1 MEKALLIYFDV
12 TEFDK
17 FIQRKVIFMV
27 YVFLAE
33 GFEETEAVVTIDILR
48 RGYADVKTVS
58 ISGDKSVTGAH
69 GITLMADI
77 AISEVKKA
85 DAEAFILPGGMPGTT
100 NLAESEEVKELLLYG
115 NENDKLI
122 CAICAA
128 PSVLGKLGILKG
140 KRAVCYPG
148 FEDYLDGAK
157 VYEVPVMHDGNI
169 ITSRGA
175 GTAHLFA
182 VEILTA
188 LKGDLVAEPVVKGML
203 YE

>member
-1 MEKALLIYFDV
+1 MIYL
-12 TEFDK
+12 
-17 FIQRKVIFMV
+17 
-27 YVFLAE
+27 FLAE

-48 RGYADVKTVS
+48 RGYADLKTVS
-58 ISGDKSVTGAH
+58 VSGDKAVTGAH

-77 AISEVKKA
+77 SINEVKKS

-100 NLAESEEVKELLLYG
+100 NLAESDEVKNLLLYG
-115 NENDKLI
+115 NENEKLI

-128 PSVLGKLGILKG
+128 PSVLGKCGILKG

-148 FEDYLDGAK
+148 FEDFLDGAK
-157 VYEVPVMHDGNI
+157 VYEQPVMHDGNI
-169 ITSRGA
+169 ITSRGV

-182 VEILTA
+182 ETILTA
-188 LKGDLVAEPVVKGML
+188 LKGEFVAEPVIKGML

>member
-1 MEKALLIYFDV
+1 
-12 TEFDK
+12 
-17 FIQRKVIFMV
+17 MV
-27 YVFLAE
+27 YLFLAE

-48 RGYADVKTVS
+48 RGYAELKTVS
-58 ISGDKSVTGAH
+58 VSGDRAVTGAH
-69 GITLMADI
+69 GITVMADI
-77 AISEVKKA
+77 SINEVKKA
-85 DAEAFILPGGMPGTT
+85 DAEAFILPGGMPGTK
-100 NLAESEEVKELLLYG
+100 NLEESEEIKELLLYG
-115 NENDKLI
+115 HENGKLV

-128 PSVLGKLGILKG
+128 PSILGKYGILKG

-157 VYEVPVMHDGNI
+157 VYEVPVMRDGNV

-182 VEILTA
+182 EEILVA
-188 LKGDLVAEPVVKGML
+188 LKGELVAKPVIIGML

>member
-1 MEKALLIYFDV
+1 MIYL
-12 TEFDK
+12 
-17 FIQRKVIFMV
+17 
-27 YVFLAE
+27 FLAE

-48 RGYADVKTVS
+48 RGYTDLKTVS
-58 ISGDKSVTGAH
+58 VSGDKAVTGAH

-77 AISEVKKA
+77 SINEVKKS

-100 NLAESEEVKELLLYG
+100 NLAESDEVKNLLLYG
-115 NENDKLI
+115 NENEKLI

-128 PSVLGKLGILKG
+128 PSVLGKCGILKG

-148 FEDYLDGAK
+148 FEDFLDGAK
-157 VYEVPVMHDGNI
+157 VYEQPVMHDGNI
-169 ITSRGA
+169 ITSRGV

-182 VEILTA
+182 ETILTA
-188 LKGDLVAEPVVKGML
+188 LKGEFVAEPVIKGML

>member
-1 MEKALLIYFDV
+1 
-12 TEFDK
+12 
-17 FIQRKVIFMV
+17 MV
-27 YVFLAE
+27 YLFLAE
-33 GFEETEAVVTIDILR
+33 GFEETEAIVTIDILR

-58 ISGDKSVTGAH
+58 ISGDKAVTGAH
-69 GITLMADI
+69 GITVMADI
-77 AISEVKKA
+77 SISEVKKA
-85 DAEAFILPGGMPGTT
+85 DAEAFILPGGMPGTK

-115 NENDKLI
+115 NENEKLV

-128 PSVLGKLGILKG
+128 PSVLGKYGILKG
-140 KRAVCYPG
+140 RRAVCYPG

-157 VYEVPVMHDGNI
+157 VYEVPVMHDGNV

-182 VEILTA
+182 EEILVA
-188 LKGDLVAEPVVKGML
+188 LKGELVAEPVLKGML

>member
-1 MEKALLIYFDV
+1 
-12 TEFDK
+12 
-17 FIQRKVIFMV
+17 MV
-27 YVFLAE
+27 YLFLAE
-33 GFEETEAVVTIDILR
+33 GFEETEAIVTIDILR

-58 ISGDKSVTGAH
+58 ISGDKAVTGAH
-69 GITLMADI
+69 GITVMADI
-77 AISEVKKA
+77 SISEVKKA
-85 DAEAFILPGGMPGTT
+85 DAEAFILPGGMPGTK

-115 NENDKLI
+115 NENEKLV

-128 PSVLGKLGILKG
+128 PSVLGKYGILKG

-157 VYEVPVMHDGNI
+157 VYEVPVMHDGNV

-182 VEILTA
+182 EEILVA
-188 LKGDLVAEPVVKGML
+188 LKGELVAEPVLKGML